1 MIRNPNHHVKCLLNN
16 IPSPFLKVSTMDV
29 FSFEFV
35 LLLRG
40 HKAIGVL
47 PSQNREAVQQQR
59 QLAKL
64 IHQLVNEKT
73 NVIHLCK
80 VMTYHSVVAHL
91 HYLLSFFCRYFSQ
104 NAFPSTRRITCVSG
118 RGQFRKPGA
127 QWSCNNFRSVGTC
140 CWLEWRIFSKWLMV
154 LGVFE
159 IVRVSSSICMD
170 ETST

>member
-1 MIRNPNHHVKCLLNN
+1 
-16 IPSPFLKVSTMDV
+16 MDV

-47 PSQNREAVQQQR
+47 PSQNREAVQQW

-64 IHQLVNEKT
+64 IHQLVKEKT

-91 HYLLSFFCRYFSQ
+91 HYLLSF
-104 NAFPSTRRITCVSG
+104 
-118 RGQFRKPGA
+118 
-127 QWSCNNFRSVGTC
+127 
-140 CWLEWRIFSKWLMV
+140 L
-154 LGVFE
+154 
-159 IVRVSSSICMD
+159 
-170 ETST
+170 